1 MKVVDCYP
9 YRKTLKQ
16 CEQYTKLKLIKFEN
30 ETKNDNFVE
39 NFYSNEDPMY
49 STFHHLYDFE
59 DLTGYSYQ
67 PVLVDT
73 IVQIQSINDV
83 NLNREYMDAT
93 IAISMKWEDSRLQ
106 WDSSKFGNV
115 TKIRVRKEEVW
126 IPDLTIV
133 NRIHDFSPQDEK
145 HPKCEF

>member
-1 MKVVDCYP
+1 
-9 YRKTLKQ
+9 
-16 CEQYTKLKLIKFEN
+16 
-30 ETKNDNFVE
+30 
-39 NFYSNEDPMY
+39 MY

-59 DLTGYSYQ
+59 DLPGYSYQ

-83 NLNREYMDAT
+83 NLNGEYMDAT
-93 IAISMKWEDSRLQ
+93 IAISMKWKDSRLQ
-106 WDSSKFGNV
+106 QDSSEFGNV

-145 HPKCEF
+145 HPKCEFQLLFLKIMLYLIVQVDNEGYVTYTRLFRMRANFNFGFKMK